1 MTSARVGMAAR
12 SKHGGREVPAS
23 ARRSATL
30 AYAVLTATALIWAS
44 LHSVGKLALAEV
56 SPTDLAFA
64 RVGFAGPFLLGICLV
79 TGRGSRLRTI
89 LTPSGLLIAVAL
101 GATGFVA
108 SSLLSMHGLARIPA
122 GVNSMLANASP
133 LMMAFASLLLI
144 REGSALRTLVG
155 IVVGFVGVAIVAS
168 RGGADTSA
176 LDPLGIAF
184 SLSGAACW
192 AAYTALSRRLMV
204 GHDTIAMGAVVT
216 LVATIPLGIV
226 VGLDEGFGRLVGAS
240 ASTHAI
246 LLWSGVVGTAGTFT
260 AWVYALRR
268 IPAARVASFQYLV
281 PLFAL
286 ILAFAILGEQP
297 TPLVVVGALLIVGG
311 VATANARRT

>member
-1 MTSARVGMAAR
+1 MTSGQARLVPR
-12 SKHGGREVPAS
+12 SKSGYREVPVG
-23 ARRSATL
+23 ARRATTP

-64 RVGFAGPFLLGICLV
+64 RVGFACPFLLGACLI
-79 TGRGSRLRTI
+79 TGRGSKLRAI
-89 LTPSGLLIAVAL
+89 VTPPGLLIAAAL

-133 LMMAFASLLLI
+133 LMIAFASLLLV
-144 REGSALRTLVG
+144 REGSGLRTLVG
-155 IVVGFVGVAIVAS
+155 IVAGFVGVVILAS

-204 GHDTIAMGAVVT
+204 GYDTIAMGAVVT
-216 LVATIPLGIV
+216 LVATIPLGIS

-246 LLWSGVVGTAGTFT
+246 LLWSGLVGTAGTFT

-286 ILAFAILGEQP
+286 ILAFVILGERP
-297 TPLVVVGALLIVGG
+297 TPLVIVGALLIVGG
-311 VATANARRT
+311 VATANARRA